1 MFIQG
6 ELYTTSEFFNVFLGG
21 RTVEMIYVP
30 TFFVV
35 KRIKMTI
42 NFGVPFFIQKKKI
55 MKFHDFQNLKNYL

>member
-6 ELYTTSEFFNVFLGG
+6 ELYTTSEFFNFFPGG
-21 RTVEMIYVP
+21 LTVEMIYVP

-42 NFGVPFFIQKKKI
+42 NFGMPFFIQKEKI
-55 MKFHDFQNLKNYL
+55 MKLS

>member
-42 NFGVPFFIQKKKI
+42 NFGVPFLIQKQKI
-55 MKFHDFQNLKNYL
+55 KS